1 MHMKR
6 LPRTEL
12 SAIEQKEWEKN
23 IQLAC
28 LKGLAQQPLNIDEL
42 VFHGGTSLRF
52 SWGSPRFSEDLDFM
66 LAKSKMPHV
75 NKIVDTAMQ
84 VVREELQ
91 NLDPEFEISIKEKS
105 RRDGQLQTYMI
116 SLQKKNVIGAAR
128 VKLEFWEV
136 ENTFLQKYKSTFKT
150 PQDKFSETRIYSESL
165 LPVAELKSAYCDKLV
180 ALSTRPFLKW
190 RDIFDIWWLRT
201 QNDLNPLKEDG
212 FLEFFKH
219 NLSAY
224 SVPEG
229 MTLEQSLRRYLD
241 WDRGE
246 VLQKSEEDLQKWLS
260 KNLWDKLYPKTVQ
273 EMIELVEQDVTSLL
287 LALSNDH
294 KPRQGLKQK
303 GTP

>member
-1 MHMKR
+1 MKR
-6 LPRTEL
+6 PPRTEL
-12 SAIEQKEWEKN
+12 SPTEQKDWEKN

-28 LKGLAQQPLNIDEL
+28 LKGLAQQPLQIDDL

-66 LAKSKMPHV
+66 LTKSKMPQV
-75 NKIVDTAMQ
+75 NKIVYTAMQ

-91 NLDPEFEISIKEKS
+91 NLDPDFEINIKEKS

-116 SLQKKNVIGAAR
+116 SLQKKNVMGAAR

-136 ENTFLQKYKSTFKT
+136 DNSFFEKYKTSLKT

-165 LPVAELKSAYCDKLV
+165 LPVADLKSAYCDKLV

-201 QNDLNPLKEDG
+201 QNDLNPLKEEG
-212 FLEFFKH
+212 FLDFFKH

-229 MTLEQSLRRYLD
+229 MTLEQSLNRYLN
-241 WDRGE
+241 WDRAE
-246 VLQKSEEDLQKWLS
+246 ILKKSEEDLQKWLS
-260 KNLWDKLYPKTVQ
+260 KNLWDKLYPKTVE
-273 EMIELVEQDVTSLL
+273 EMIDLVEKDVASLL

-294 KPRQGLKQK
+294 NPSQGPKQK
-303 GTP
+303 GVL